1 MIPRAIIINQLNEFN
16 LPDGVN
22 LKMEIAAKI
31 RMDEASAWVKKYLME
46 ASDVD
51 GVGLRIRRGTKDI
64 KLISKANH
72 VINQD
77 DEDDAR
83 IVLNTKIKSRIK
95 LYSFM
100 NI

>member
-1 MIPRAIIINQLNEFN
+1 MPKAIIINQLNE
-16 LPDGVN
+16 VN
-22 LKMEIAAKI
+22 LLDGANLKIEILAKI

-72 VINQD
+72 AISQE
-77 DEDDAR
+77 DEDDTR
-83 IVLNTKIKSRIK
+83 IVLNIKIKNKIK
-95 LYSFM
+95 LYNFM